1 MPYRACSP
9 GCCRLLL
16 PLTLALLAT
25 SFLVSGKPL
34 RAAERITAAP
44 SQSDWPWWR
53 GPHHTGVASPG
64 QKPPLEWGPNQNV
77 KWRFAIPGRG
87 HAQPTI
93 VGDFIYLPTA
103 EEKLEIQSV
112 LCLQRE
118 TGKLVWKTD
127 VHTGGLDRGGHKKT
141 SQASA
146 TLACDGSRL
155 IANFLHDGAIWT
167 TALDLAGKVLWQ
179 QKISPFITH
188 QGFAASPLVYG
199 DLVIVASDN
208 KGGGAIAGLERE
220 TGRVVWKRERPK
232 MPNYASPILIKAAGK
247 EQVVIQGCN
256 LVTSLDPTTGTLLWE
271 TEAATTECVT
281 TLVSDGERVFASGGY
296 PKNHI
301 QALVAD
307 GSKKVAWQNNSRVY
321 VPSMLV
327 HGNYLYAM
335 LDAGIATCWDT
346 RTGKAAW
353 KQRIGGTFTAAPI
366 LVNDLIYAFDEEGQ
380 ATIFRADP
388 TKYQQVARARMPGEQ
403 FSAPVICGSR
413 LYLRVGQSENGRRQ
427 EYLYV
432 IAASAGQ

>member
-1 MPYRACSP
+1 MTYHSRSYAR
-9 GCCRLLL
+9 CRLL
-16 PLTLALLAT
+16 LTLALLT
-25 SFLVSGKPL
+25 SGFLASEASL
-34 RAAERITAAP
+34 LAADRVTKAP
-44 SQSDWPWWR
+44 SQNDWPWWR
-53 GPHHTGVASPG
+53 GPQHTGIATPG

-77 KWRFAIPGRG
+77 AWRFAVPGRG

-103 EEKLEIQSV
+103 DEKKEIQSV

-118 TGKLVWKTD
+118 TGKLLWKTD
-127 VHTGGLDRGGHKKT
+127 VHNGGLDRGGHQKT

-146 TLACDGSRL
+146 TLACDGTRL
-155 IANFLHDGAIWT
+155 IANFLHAGAVWT

-179 QKISPFITH
+179 QKISPFVTH
-188 QGFAASPLVYG
+188 QGFAASPLIYG

-208 KGGGAIAGLERE
+208 KGGGAIAALERA
-220 TGRVVWKRERPK
+220 TGRVVWKRVRPK
-232 MPNYASPILIKAAGK
+232 LPSYASPILIKAAGK

-256 LVTSLDPTTGTLLWE
+256 LVTSLDPASGNLLWE

-281 TLVSDGERVFASGGY
+281 TLVTDGERVFASGGY

-301 QALVAD
+301 QAVFAD
-307 GSKKVAWQNNSRVY
+307 GSKKVAWENKSRVY

-327 HGNYLYAM
+327 QGNYLYAM

-366 LVNDLIYAFDEEGQ
+366 MVNDLIYAFDEAGK

-388 TKYQQVARARMPGEQ
+388 KKYQQVSQARIPGEQ

-413 LYLRVGQSENGRRQ
+413 LYLRVGQIENGRRQ
-427 EYLYV
+427 EYLYA
-432 IAASAGQ
+432 IAAPEGQ